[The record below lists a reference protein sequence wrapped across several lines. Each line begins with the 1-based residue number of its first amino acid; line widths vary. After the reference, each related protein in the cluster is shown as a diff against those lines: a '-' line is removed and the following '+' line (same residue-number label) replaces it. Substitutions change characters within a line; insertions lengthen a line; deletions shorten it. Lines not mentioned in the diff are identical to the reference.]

1 MPRLD
6 ELPVDF
12 RDLLISFA
20 DEGCAFLLIGGWAM
34 AVHGR
39 ARATDDLDVLVRADS
54 ENAQRVFRALAAFGA
69 PLQAHEATPELF
81 ADDRYGYRFGLKP
94 YCIEV
99 LTSISGVTFA
109 EATKAAR
116 VFLVEGRAVKVIG
129 RDALVA
135 NKRAAGRPKDL
146 DDVAWLE
153 EHTRDDG

>member
-1 MPRLD
+1 
-6 ELPVDF
+6 
-12 RDLLISFA
+12 
-20 DEGCAFLLIGGWAM
+20 M